1 MKKLFLALATVFILV
16 SLLGIINAEQ
26 QNLGNFKR
34 DTCVMLIQTCSN
46 CTFVNLTSL
55 ISPTSDTIL
64 SNVEM
69 TKDGTN
75 YNYSFCNNSQIGEYI
90 YNTIGDPDG
99 SIITQPVGYTISGIG
114 QNLSTSKAL
123 SYGLI
128 FFFAFLIF
136 VGLLVLGIFLPYN
149 NSSDAMTGYVIATSN
164 LKYLKLVFLG
174 LAFIMSTFL
183 SYFIWMIGYSYLDM
197 DFFSNIMRF
206 IFNIHI
212 ALMLPLF
219 ILFVYL
225 TISNLV
231 RDSKISEMLTR
242 GFKVRE

>member
-1 MKKLFLALATVFILV
+1 
-16 SLLGIINAEQ
+16 
-26 QNLGNFKR
+26 
-34 DTCVMLIQTCSN
+34 
-46 CTFVNLTSL
+46 
-55 ISPTSDTIL
+55 
-64 SNVEM
+64 
-69 TKDGTN
+69 
-75 YNYSFCNNSQIGEYI
+75 
-90 YNTIGDPDG
+90 
-99 SIITQPVGYTISGIG
+99 
-114 QNLSTSKAL
+114 
-123 SYGLI
+123 
-128 FFFAFLIF
+128 
-136 VGLLVLGIFLPYN
+136 
-149 NSSDAMTGYVIATSN
+149 MTGYVIATSN